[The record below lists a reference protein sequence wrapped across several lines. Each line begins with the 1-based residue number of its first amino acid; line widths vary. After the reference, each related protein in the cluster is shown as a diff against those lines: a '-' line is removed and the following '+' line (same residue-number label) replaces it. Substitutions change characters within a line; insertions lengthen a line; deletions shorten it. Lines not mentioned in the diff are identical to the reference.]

1 VTWERKV
8 WRVGTVVREERE
20 VWRVEEEKVVR
31 DSAEQG
37 PEAQE
42 EVSQGT

>member
-1 VTWERKV
+1 
-8 WRVGTVVREERE
+8 VGKVVREERE
-20 VWRVEEEKVVR
+20 VWRVEEVVR

-42 EVSQGT
+42 EVSQET